1 MVEMFSSV
9 ISKSKYLHGLRDKKK
24 KVIETVELP
33 TSTKS

>member
-24 KVIETVELP
+24 MIETVELP